1 MNPQRHL
8 MRNERGAALV
18 EFALLLPLVMAILL
32 GTVTG
37 GYAYFQKISLVD
49 AAREG
54 ARYGASMKHDG
65 TSAGIASL
73 EASVKLR
80 VVQLSSG
87 QLQATD
93 VCVKLVTP
101 TSTGNTDC
109 GVSDPPGAA
118 SDPTPLSPAS
128 LVKVSATKVATVE
141 TIFFTSHP
149 TLTAKV
155 AARYERDV
163 V

>member
-1 MNPQRHL
+1 MDPQRHGVG
-8 MRNERGAALV
+8 NERGTALV

-54 ARYGASMKHDG
+54 ARYGASLKYD
-65 TSAGIASL
+65 AASGGL
-73 EASVKLR
+73 ATWQNNVKER
-80 VVQLSSG
+80 VVQLSGG
-87 QLQATD
+87 QLSAAD

-101 TSTGNTDC
+101 TGGNTEC
-109 GVSDPPGAA
+109 GVSDPPGSS
-118 SDPTPLSPAS
+118 SDPTVLAPAS
-128 LVKVSATKVATVE
+128 LVKVSATKVATIE
-141 TIFFTSHP
+141 TIFFTYTP

-155 AARYERDV
+155 VARYERDLV
-163 V
+163 